1 MKLNNPKLLQ
11 QANLLNGQWISADK
25 NNHIKV
31 FNPAD
36 GELIGY
42 VPNLGKDE
50 VNQVISDAHNA
61 WAEYKK
67 LTAKERADLLFR
79 FRKQIVDNKDDLAQI
94 ITAECGKPLK
104 EAYAEITSSAN
115 SIEWFAEEVKR
126 IYGETIPPHVHEKR
140 LMTIKQPIGVVAA
153 ITPWNFPSSIVTRK
167 CAPALA
173 AGCPI
178 IIKPAPETPFSA
190 IALGYL
196 AEQAGFP
203 KGIVNIITGD
213 AQTIGEAV
221 CDNSLVR
228 MLSFTGSTQV
238 GQHLAMQSAKTV
250 KKITLE
256 LGGNAP
262 FIVFDD
268 ADIDKAVEGAIACKF
283 RNSGQTCI
291 SANRFFVHRNV
302 YNRFV
307 KRLIERIQG
316 LKVGNGFNENTDIG
330 PLINQKAV
338 EKAEYLLTEAIH
350 SGAKLIHGGNRLS
363 GLFFAPTIISDI
375 TPDMAIAKQEIFAP
389 IAAISQFDSEEEVIN
404 KANASEMGLAAYFY
418 SKDISRIYRIAE
430 ALETGMVGINTGSIS
445 TEVAPFGG
453 IKQSGIGREGSL
465 YGIDEYSEIKY
476 LCLDVS

>member
-1 MKLNNPKLLQ
+1 MKLNDPQLLQ
-11 QANLLNGQWISADK
+11 QANLLNGQWIAADK
-25 NNHIKV
+25 DNHIKV
-31 FNPAD
+31 YNPTT

-50 VNQVISDAHNA
+50 VNQVIADAHLA
-61 WAEYKK
+61 WTNYKK

-79 FRKQIVDNKDDLAQI
+79 FRKQIVDNTDDLAQI
-94 ITAECGKPLK
+94 ITAEEGKPLK
-104 EAYAEITSSAN
+104 ESYAEIISSAN

-213 AQTIGEAV
+213 AEIIGKAV
-221 CDNSLVR
+221 CSNNLVR
-228 MLSFTGSTQV
+228 MISFTGSTKV
-238 GQHLAMQSAKTV
+238 GQQLAMQSAKTV
-250 KKITLE
+250 KKVTLE

-262 FIVFDD
+262 FIIFED
-268 ADIDKAVEGAIACKF
+268 ADIDKAVAGAIACKF

-291 SANRFFVHRNV
+291 SANRFFIHETV
-302 YNRFV
+302 YERF
-307 KRLIERIQG
+307 IERLQTEIAN
-316 LKVGNGFNENTDIG
+316 LYIENGNAAPTNLG
-330 PLINQKAV
+330 PLINEKAVQKA
-338 EKAEYLLTEAIH
+338 EHLLANAIAN
-350 SGAKLIHGGNRLS
+350 GAHLICGGKRLS
-363 GLFFAPTIISDI
+363 GLFFAPTIVTGI
-375 TPDMAIAKQEIFAP
+375 TAKMAISQTEIFAP
-389 IAAISQFDSEEEVIN
+389 IVAITKFSSEEEVIGQ
-404 KANASEMGLAAYFY
+404 ANASEMGLASYFY
-418 SKDISRIYRIAE
+418 SKDISRIYRVAE

-453 IKQSGIGREGSL
+453 IKQSGVGREGSR